1 MFQISKSLKKLINIH
16 ILDTS
21 VLKFHIFL
29 SHFISCLFTN
39 FSRQQLLGDLIQK
52 HLVRQ
57 VKNPRTPIC
66 LKTPLVQEDPPAYP
80 RVPFHCH
87 PQVIIFIFCLLSCL
101 LLVYFLFTFCLL
113 FVYFFQ
119 ALDPNLVNR
128 LHLQQQRL
136 PQSLRKDPL
145 QLVFRYD
152 NIVSY
157 FTYHTKGTSFK
168 EMFNKA
174 HTKRQNR
181 S

>member
-1 MFQISKSLKKLINIH
+1 MLYQARLFHNLERKIGHEIFVKIEKAEYISHQLTYAYFDQIFIFPIKNQTFEQIFIFRISKMFQISKSRKKLINIH

-29 SHFISCLFTN
+29 FHFISCLFTN

-101 LLVYFLFTFCLL
+101 LLVYF
-113 FVYFFQ
+113 
-119 ALDPNLVNR
+119 
-128 LHLQQQRL
+128 
-136 PQSLRKDPL
+136 
-145 QLVFRYD
+145 
-152 NIVSY
+152 
-157 FTYHTKGTSFK
+157 
-168 EMFNKA
+168 
-174 HTKRQNR
+174 
-181 S
+181 

>member
-21 VLKFHIFL
+21 VLKFHISL

-39 FSRQQLLGDLIQK
+39 FSRQQPLGDLIQK

-57 VKNPRTPIC
+57 VKNPRTQIC

-101 LLVYFLFTFCLL
+101 LLVYFLFTF
-113 FVYFFQ
+113 FQ

-136 PQSLRKDPL
+136 LQSPRKDPL
-145 QLVFRYD
+145 QLVFRY
-152 NIVSY
+152 I
-157 FTYHTKGTSFK
+157 
-168 EMFNKA
+168 
-174 HTKRQNR
+174 
-181 S
+181 

>member
-1 MFQISKSLKKLINIH
+1 MFQISKSLKKQINIH

-21 VLKFHIFL
+21 VLKFHISL

-101 LLVYFLFTFCLL
+101 LLVYFLFTF
-113 FVYFFQ
+113 FQ

-136 PQSLRKDPL
+136 PQSLKKDPL
-145 QLVFRYD
+145 QLVFRYND
-152 NIVSY
+152 YS
-157 FTYHTKGTSFK
+157 TYLTITLTGHFLQGKVL
-168 EMFNKA
+168 
-174 HTKRQNR
+174 
-181 S
+181 